1 VPYAACFYLWNEESG
16 FWNEQLIVSHFLQP
30 KGGCMIKRF
39 VIATACCAVLLG
51 DSLLAQVPQSPPLPI
66 LRVPR
71 ASQGAK
77 VTQVI
82 GLSEVTIF
90 YHRPGVKGRM
100 IWGPPGS
107 GALQPYGQVWRAGAN
122 EPTLFT
128 FSNDVTI
135 AGKRLAAGTYRFVT
149 IPGEKE
155 WTVIFNS
162 EIKNWGTVYEEKYDT
177 LRFTVT
183 PQVGPHEEW
192 LSYSFTDLTPTSAT
206 VVLAWEKVRIPFKI
220 EFNLLPLLQASVG
233 NAAILAS
240 AARFAL
246 DNNMYLKEAME
257 WVDRSI
263 ALNRNFGNLRTK
275 AELLALEGKHKEA
288 IAVAEEGLKIIKA
301 QDQSRLS
308 DVQKQQIAATEK
320 LVAEWKAKA
329 GTK

>member
-1 VPYAACFYLWNEESG
+1 
-16 FWNEQLIVSHFLQP
+16 
-30 KGGCMIKRF
+30 MIKRF
-39 VIATACCAVLLG
+39 FVAVACCTLFVGENLL
-51 DSLLAQVPQSPPLPI
+51 SQIPQSPPLPT

-71 ASQGAK
+71 VSQGAK

-90 YHRPGVKGRM
+90 YHRPGVKGRT
-100 IWGPPGS
+100 IWGPQGS

-149 IPGEKE
+149 IPGERE
-155 WTVIFNS
+155 WTLIFNS
-162 EIKNWGTVYEEKYDT
+162 EVRNWGTVYEEKYDT

-183 PQVGPHEEW
+183 PQVGSHEEW

-233 NAAILAS
+233 NAGILAS
-240 AARFAL
+240 AARFAV
-246 DNNMYLKEAME
+246 DNNIYLQEAME
-257 WVDRSI
+257 WIDRSI
-263 ALNRNFGNLRTK
+263 ALNKNFGNLRTK
-275 AELLALEGKHKEA
+275 AELLAREGKVQEA
-288 IAVAEEGLKIIKA
+288 IAAAEEGLKIIKA

-308 DVQKQQIAATEK
+308 DLQKQQIAATEK
-320 LVAEWKAKA
+320 MVAEWKSKS